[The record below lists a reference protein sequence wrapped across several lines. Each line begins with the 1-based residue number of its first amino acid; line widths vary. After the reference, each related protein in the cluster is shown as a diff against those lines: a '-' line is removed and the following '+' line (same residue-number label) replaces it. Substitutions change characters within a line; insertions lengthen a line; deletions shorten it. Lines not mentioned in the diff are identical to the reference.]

1 MTTAVGRESGHPSG
15 TDELLELTRQIRE
28 KGLLKKQ
35 QGYYWL
41 KIVFTLALLGLSVAF
56 IVIFDSLWLHLLN
69 ALFLSLVF
77 GQLGFLGHD
86 AGHRQVFVSNRWNH
100 MLGLGVSFLLG
111 MERTWWVDKHNRH
124 HSNPNEVGKDPDI
137 DIPILAFSE
146 EDAMSKRGFYR
157 FMVKYQ
163 PYFFFLLL
171 SLDGG
176 FGLRLAG
183 VQFMFGNKLRYPV
196 AEPLFMAGHFVVYF
210 ALLFLVM
217 PPLHAVLFIV
227 VHQLVF
233 GFYMGFVFAPNHK
246 GMPIV
251 DSEDQT
257 SFFRRQAIT
266 SRNIRPNRI
275 IDFMYGGLNYQI
287 EHHLYPNMPRNQ
299 LGQARRVVKR
309 FCQTRGIPYHETGVI
324 SAQIEIV
331 TFLNRVSAP
340 LRGGPRMEPDPAGGV

>member
-1 MTTAVGRESGHPSG
+1 MTTAVGREIVHPSG

-41 KIVFTLALLGLSVAF
+41 KIVFTLALLGLSVTF

-69 ALFLSLVF
+69 ALLLSLVF

-86 AGHRQVFVSNRWNH
+86 SGHRQVFVSNHWNH

-183 VQFMFGNKLRYPV
+183 VQFMFRNKLRYPV
-196 AEPLFMAGHFVVYF
+196 AEPLLMAGHFVVYF
-210 ALLFLVM
+210 ALLFLLM
-217 PPLHAVLFIV
+217 PPLHAALFIL

-251 DSEDQT
+251 NSEDQT
-257 SFFRRQAIT
+257 SYLRRQAIT
-266 SRNIRPNRI
+266 SRNIRPNRV

-324 SAQIEIV
+324 SSQIEIV